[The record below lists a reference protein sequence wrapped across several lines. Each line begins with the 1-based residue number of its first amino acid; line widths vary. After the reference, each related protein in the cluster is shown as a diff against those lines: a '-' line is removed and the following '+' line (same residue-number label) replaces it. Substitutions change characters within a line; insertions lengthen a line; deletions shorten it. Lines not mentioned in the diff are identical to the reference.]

1 MGIWQQ
7 IVPHES
13 LEEMMWVNREHIHS
27 TGEAEL
33 VSSPPTCLLLVLAEL
48 ESPQHV
54 LSLGN
59 GYIGD
64 LDKGT

>member
-1 MGIWQQ
+1 
-7 IVPHES
+7 
-13 LEEMMWVNREHIHS
+13 MWVNREHIHS